1 MSSSSVT
8 SVFYT
13 NENARSS
20 AFFALYFEKFRD
32 RLMFPCVVADPCAF
46 SCFDLN
52 PGSLIAS
59 LSWGSLVMDRKTL
72 CYPDVVQQF
81 YANLRLDG
89 PSVLCGKFS
98 TYIDGHRVIIT
109 PALLARILKLP
120 SFGFSLFCETEFPK
134 VQFNPAYALSC
145 WSGIPLSTADRIEVS
160 ALPDALQVLHFF
172 ITNVFLP
179 RSDGQFIVT
188 GLDAWI
194 MRNAQLGKPLDY
206 SCLMFSA
213 MVANSNPDL
222 TGQLPFGPEICFL
235 LSSLGIRLHRKY
247 LAESPVE
254 VPDPRKTLVSLG
266 SRRVKVSGG
275 DAPSSVVDLANSLAE
290 DVEFDLVLDEDCLDD
305 STLVPGPS
313 VGF

>member
-1 MSSSSVT
+1 
-8 SVFYT
+8 
-13 NENARSS
+13 
-20 AFFALYFEKFRD
+20 
-32 RLMFPCVVADPCAF
+32 MFPCVVADPCAF

-160 ALPDALQVLHFF
+160 ALPDAL
-172 ITNVFLP
+172 
-179 RSDGQFIVT
+179 
-188 GLDAWI
+188 
-194 MRNAQLGKPLDY
+194 PLDY